1 MKKIQKFKEKIGLII
16 TSIFLVGLI
25 IGNYYCA
32 KYNTVITTMLCGSG
46 TNFNNEE
53 TKLTLSSN
61 DEVVQKIA
69 EEGIVLLKNK
79 DNCLPLNE
87 KNINLFGWASIDN
100 GFYLSGGGSS
110 TATIN
115 EAKKVTLIK
124 GLESED
130 FNVNKDL
137 INAYN
142 GYKNSRSSSLQLVE
156 PDINFYNKVISN
168 GKSLLE
174 NAKEFSSTAIVTIS
188 RFASEGIDIPFKQ
201 TKDSGID
208 DTRHYLELSKEEEAL
223 IGLVSENFSKVI
235 ILINAGNQME
245 LGFLNNEKISAAL
258 MVNYLGQSGTKGLG
272 RILNGK
278 INPSGHLTDTYPYDL
293 TSDPTYV
300 NAIRN
305 GDHIHYVE
313 DIYIGYKWYETADKE
328 NFFNNKFSKSYNDI
342 VQYPFG
348 YGLSYSNFTQE
359 IVSYEL
365 STSSTSLQRTSKV
378 EVKVKVKNT
387 SNLDGKDVIQLYYTA
402 PYKKGEIEKSSIN
415 LLAFKKTDLLKPNEE
430 KIYSLIFSSYDLSS
444 YDAYD
449 KNNNG
454 FSGYELE
461 QGEYQFKLMKD
472 AHNFVEGDKNIF
484 NLNCDKTI
492 IYNRDPNTGAM
503 VSNRFGE
510 FDNEGKYIN
519 DSSYANC
526 PIDGSTAGTKI
537 EYLSRSNFEN
547 TFPTSQTP
555 NRDVKSIIEY
565 ANNYVEY
572 KAYEGVEKPTQG
584 IQSENPLLLVTKEDG
599 SKASLDDLKNGKN
612 LIWNKELVN
621 KLGQDYNASEYETLL
636 NQLTEDELTNFVES
650 SGYGNDPAE
659 SIGKIGFNDFDGP
672 AGFNVTVNSPFG
684 DKKSEWTGFGNEALL
699 GQTWSTQL
707 AEALGEAFG
716 KEGTATGVTGIYAP
730 GVNLH
735 RTSFNGRNFEYYS
748 EDPILSGILASKV
761 IEGAKIQG
769 VYCFLKHFV
778 VSEMGPNPRKLNVW
792 LTEQN
797 LRENYLKPFEKAVK
811 AGATAVMTAFNRL
824 GATWTGGNYQLIQ
837 IILRKEWK
845 FKGVVITDW
854 CQGDSDMT
862 VNQGLHAGND
872 IWLNPANRCNN
883 GGLDENKD
891 SSWVCARRSAH
902 NLLYTICN
910 TFYTAWNAGNDI
922 GVHEGEN
929 VFRWWIPVLVLI
941 NILVIGIEGLFLFLL
956 LKKRRILDEKV
967 IVDYSSDIVSINNE
981 INVLQNAIN
990 RYKLDLKTLKKKS
1003 KNDND
1008 LKQNFEKLNNE
1019 MKLIN
1024 QALINIS
1031 KENNKEGK

>member
-1 MKKIQKFKEKIGLII
+1 MKF
-16 TSIFLVGLI
+16 TF
-25 IGNYYCA
+25 
-32 KYNTVITTMLCGSG
+32 
-46 TNFNNEE
+46 
-53 TKLTLSSN
+53 
-61 DEVVQKIA
+61 
-69 EEGIVLLKNK
+69 
-79 DNCLPLNE
+79 
-87 KNINLFGWASIDN
+87 
-100 GFYLSGGGSS
+100 
-110 TATIN
+110 
-115 EAKKVTLIK
+115 
-124 GLESED
+124 
-130 FNVNKDL
+130 
-137 INAYN
+137 
-142 GYKNSRSSSLQLVE
+142 
-156 PDINFYNKVISN
+156 
-168 GKSLLE
+168 LLE
-174 NAKEFSSTAIVTIS
+174 KSILRIS
-188 RFASEGIDIPFKQ
+188 
-201 TKDSGID
+201 
-208 DTRHYLELSKEEEAL
+208 
-223 IGLVSENFSKVI
+223 V
-235 ILINAGNQME
+235 
-245 LGFLNNEKISAAL
+245 
-258 MVNYLGQSGTKGLG
+258 
-272 RILNGK
+272 
-278 INPSGHLTDTYPYDL
+278 
-293 TSDPTYV
+293 
-300 NAIRN
+300 
-305 GDHIHYVE
+305 
-313 DIYIGYKWYETADKE
+313 
-328 NFFNNKFSKSYNDI
+328 
-342 VQYPFG
+342 
-348 YGLSYSNFTQE
+348 
-359 IVSYEL
+359 
-365 STSSTSLQRTSKV
+365 
-378 EVKVKVKNT
+378 
-387 SNLDGKDVIQLYYTA
+387 
-402 PYKKGEIEKSSIN
+402 
-415 LLAFKKTDLLKPNEE
+415 
-430 KIYSLIFSSYDLSS
+430 
-444 YDAYD
+444 
-449 KNNNG
+449 
-454 FSGYELE
+454 
-461 QGEYQFKLMKD
+461 
-472 AHNFVEGDKNIF
+472 
-484 NLNCDKTI
+484 
-492 IYNRDPNTGAM
+492 
-503 VSNRFGE
+503 
-510 FDNEGKYIN
+510 
-519 DSSYANC
+519 
-526 PIDGSTAGTKI
+526 TKI

-956 LKKRRILDEKV
+956 LKKRRIFDEKV

-981 INVLQNAIN
+981 IKVLQNAIN

-1008 LKQNFEKLNNE
+1008 LKQNFEKLNN
-1019 MKLIN
+1019 
-1024 QALINIS
+1024 
-1031 KENNKEGK
+1031 